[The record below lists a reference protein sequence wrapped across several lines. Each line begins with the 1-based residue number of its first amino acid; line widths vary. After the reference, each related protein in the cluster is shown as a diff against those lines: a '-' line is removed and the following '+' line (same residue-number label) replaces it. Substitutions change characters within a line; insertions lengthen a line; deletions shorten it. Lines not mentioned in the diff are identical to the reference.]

1 MIKTAGSGGIRMSKE
16 GAFFEKHVINPEENP
31 IIYHYTTLYGVG
43 DRGFLPHWHPN
54 MELLYIVEG
63 AADIYVNMEK
73 SHLESG
79 ELLIVNSNC
88 IHTFVST
95 AERTIYHCIIIDNNF
110 CSYYNLNYVN
120 DRFVSR
126 VVNEQVKEIFLM
138 MVQELSLSF
147 KDSWAEENLKSLALV
162 LIRNLYR
169 YNLIVGEESA
179 IRKEIKTAGIIKH
192 ALEYIDSHYESDLS
206 LKEISRQI
214 NVSPYY
220 LCRLFKSVV
229 NQTMNS
235 YIMERRCSQARLL
248 LEKSDL
254 PIREIAFQCGFMDP
268 SYFSKCYQRIYGK
281 LPLEER
287 E

>member
-1 MIKTAGSGGIRMSKE
+1 MSKE
-16 GAFFEKHVINPEENP
+16 EAFFEKHVINPEENP
-31 IIYHYTTLYGVG
+31 IIYHYTTLHGIG

-73 SHLESG
+73 YHLESG

-88 IHTFVST
+88 IHTFLST
-95 AERTIYHCIIIDNNF
+95 AEHTVYHCIIIDNNF
-110 CSYYNLNYVN
+110 CSFYNLSYVN

-126 VVNEQVKEIFLM
+126 VVNEQVKKIFLM

-147 KDSWAEENLKSLALV
+147 KDPWAEENLKSLALV

-192 ALEYIDSHYESDLS
+192 ALEYIDSHYESELS
-206 LKEISRQI
+206 LKEISSQI
-214 NVSPYY
+214 DVSPYY
-220 LCRLFKSVV
+220 LCRLFKSVM

-281 LPLEER
+281 LPSGER
-287 E
+287 EQKTTP